1 MRTEVKHQRERRRR
15 WGMRKK
21 IIGTAARPRMSV
33 RFTGRNIYVQFID
46 DEAGRT
52 LASTSTRHKSQ
63 SDRDKLAANKE
74 SASLIGKSAAAAAK
88 EQGIEEVIFD
98 RSGARYHGKVA
109 ELADAARECGL
120 KF

>member
-33 RFTGRNIYVQFID
+33 RFTGRNIYVQFVD

-52 LASTSTRHKSQ
+52 LASSSTRHKLQ

-74 SASLIGKSAAAAAK
+74 SAGVIGKAAAAIAK
-88 EQGIEEVIFD
+88 EQGIEAVVFD
-98 RSGARYHGKVA
+98 RSGASYHGKVA
-109 ELADAARECGL
+109 ELADAAREGGL

>member
-1 MRTEVKHQRERRRR
+1 
-15 WGMRKK
+15 MRKK
-21 IIGTAARPRMSV
+21 VVGTAGRPRMSV

-46 DEAGRT
+46 DEAGHT

-63 SDRDKLAANKE
+63 TDRDKLAANKE
-74 SASLIGKSAAAAAK
+74 SAGAIGKSAAAIAK
-88 EQGIEEVIFD
+88 KQGIEAVVFD

-109 ELADAARECGL
+109 ELANAARAGGL